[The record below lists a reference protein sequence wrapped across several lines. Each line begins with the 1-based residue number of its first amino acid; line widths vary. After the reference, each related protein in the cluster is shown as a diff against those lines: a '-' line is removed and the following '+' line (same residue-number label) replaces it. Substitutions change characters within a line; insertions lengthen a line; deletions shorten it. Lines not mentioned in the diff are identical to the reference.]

1 MKLQFRAHIS
11 SPQSLILKKRNIFN
25 YIIPLFID
33 YLKKKILARKKYS
46 FNQIKVK
53 YKNNKFIQLIK
64 NYIMRKQRQNKKDF
78 IIQLLLILN
87 QFNNKNSIYKKFK
100 LLFKNYFLYLI
111 KKQMKSQFKVYNII
125 YLLKIT
131 FMHKGI
137 SKKRFIRELLRKW
150 RFISFVKKITKKK
163 LELMYKNLHISY
175 LQMANEIFGEE
186 NYNTNN
192 SSVIK
197 EFERFGNDIGLFENE
212 NYIISQESFFCRKIK
227 KKYIFDTL
235 DTDNIKLMEDYYKD
249 KSNIHIGKG
258 VIIKKKE
265 RKSYQVIKEENE
277 DKEDEKE
284 ININE
289 KKIKT
294 FNRRKTKDDDSE
306 NNKRT
311 YKIKRYEKK

>member
-1 MKLQFRAHIS
+1 
-11 SPQSLILKKRNIFN
+11 
-25 YIIPLFID
+25 
-33 YLKKKILARKKYS
+33 
-46 FNQIKVK
+46 
-53 YKNNKFIQLIK
+53 
-64 NYIMRKQRQNKKDF
+64 
-78 IIQLLLILN
+78 
-87 QFNNKNSIYKKFK
+87 
-100 LLFKNYFLYLI
+100 
-111 KKQMKSQFKVYNII
+111 
-125 YLLKIT
+125 
-131 FMHKGI
+131 
-137 SKKRFIRELLRKW
+137 
-150 RFISFVKKITKKK
+150 
-163 LELMYKNLHISY
+163 
-175 LQMANEIFGEE
+175 MANEIFGEE
-186 NYNTNN
+186 NFNTNN

-249 KSNIHIGKG
+249 KSNIHMGKG